1 MLRTLIMIAV
11 SIITAVLLYILI
23 DEMTNGMLTE
33 FFKAL
38 GKAFDVGLNMM
49 TRELNNLTGG

>member
-1 MLRTLIMIAV
+1 MIAV